1 MKENHEKEIHLSELI
16 KGISKIII
24 VPDARTFDMSQL
36 RESELTEISEGDDTD
51 NPENT

>member
-1 MKENHEKEIHLSELI
+1 MKENHENEIHLSDLI

-36 RESELTEISEGDDTD
+36 RESDMADISKDDDKD